1 MTRTH
6 EVMIFSFIFFI
17 LGLLFAAVIWLRRQN
32 LDIAQTPEHMIE
44 IRVENN
50 TDEPFENMKF
60 GILDADNT
68 LLEEID
74 FKETDENTARFW
86 VGYTNTTDFY
96 LKIRT
101 SERFIEE
108 TFDIREKNQVD
119 NPQLLLLHVRK
130 EDEIVKIQESP

>member
-1 MTRTH
+1 
-6 EVMIFSFIFFI
+6 
-17 LGLLFAAVIWLRRQN
+17 
-32 LDIAQTPEHMIE
+32 MIE

-50 TDEPFENMKF
+50 TDEPFENIKF

-119 NPQLLLLHVRK
+119 NPQLLLLRVLK
-130 EDEIVKIQESP
+130 EDGIVKIQESP

>member
-6 EVMIFSFIFFI
+6 KVMIFSFIFFI

-74 FKETDENTARFW
+74 FKETDENTARVW

-101 SERFIEE
+101 SENFIEE

-119 NPQLLLLHVRK
+119 NPQLLLLHVLK
-130 EDEIVKIQESP
+130 EDGIVKIQESP

>member
-1 MTRTH
+1 
-6 EVMIFSFIFFI
+6 
-17 LGLLFAAVIWLRRQN
+17 
-32 LDIAQTPEHMIE
+32 MIE

-130 EDEIVKIQESP
+130 EDGIVKIQESP

>member
-1 MTRTH
+1 
-6 EVMIFSFIFFI
+6 MI
-17 LGLLFAAVIWLRRQN
+17 
-32 LDIAQTPEHMIE
+32 D

-119 NPQLLLLHVRK
+119 KPQLLLLHVLK
-130 EDEIVKIQESP
+130 EDGIVKIQESP

>member
-1 MTRTH
+1 MAATPKSGHSANSGTH
-6 EVMIFSFIFFI
+6 DRDQS
-17 LGLLFAAVIWLRRQN
+17 G
-32 LDIAQTPEHMIE
+32 
-44 IRVENN
+44 N
-50 TDEPFENMKF
+50 TDEPFENIKF

-119 NPQLLLLHVRK
+119 NPQLLLLRVLK
-130 EDEIVKIQESP
+130 EDGIVKIQESP

>member
-1 MTRTH
+1 
-6 EVMIFSFIFFI
+6 
-17 LGLLFAAVIWLRRQN
+17 
-32 LDIAQTPEHMIE
+32 MIE

-108 TFDIREKNQVD
+108 TFDGSLPAFIAAFISQKKK
-119 NPQLLLLHVRK
+119 RK
-130 EDEIVKIQESP
+130 KEADEIQKMINDYKEG

>member
-6 EVMIFSFIFFI
+6 KVMIFSFIFFI

-101 SERFIEE
+101 SE
-108 TFDIREKNQVD
+108 
-119 NPQLLLLHVRK
+119 
-130 EDEIVKIQESP
+130 

>member
-6 EVMIFSFIFFI
+6 KVMIFSFIFFI

-74 FKETDENTARFW
+74 FKR
-86 VGYTNTTDFY
+86 
-96 LKIRT
+96 
-101 SERFIEE
+101 
-108 TFDIREKNQVD
+108 
-119 NPQLLLLHVRK
+119 
-130 EDEIVKIQESP
+130 

>member
-6 EVMIFSFIFFI
+6 KVMIFSFIFFI

-68 LLEEID
+68 LLYRNVPGVYD
-74 FKETDENTARFW
+74 MGLFRSAARYF
-86 VGYTNTTDFY
+86 
-96 LKIRT
+96 R
-101 SERFIEE
+101 
-108 TFDIREKNQVD
+108 
-119 NPQLLLLHVRK
+119 
-130 EDEIVKIQESP
+130 